1 MKVQP
6 YADVTLEDVNVDGAD
21 KVKIRW
27 LIAEKDKA
35 ANFAMR
41 MFEVEPGGHTP
52 YHQHAWEHE
61 AFCVE
66 GTGLFVTEDGEIPF
80 APGDVIY
87 ADPEMMHQFRN
98 AGNTLMRF
106 LCIVPI
112 QKKAVKK
119 PATPNPFASGKANN
133 C

>member
-61 AFCVE
+61 A
-66 GTGLFVTEDGEIPF
+66 
-80 APGDVIY
+80 
-87 ADPEMMHQFRN
+87 
-98 AGNTLMRF
+98 
-106 LCIVPI
+106 
-112 QKKAVKK
+112 
-119 PATPNPFASGKANN
+119 
-133 C
+133 